1 MRIDAI
7 TLFPDMFSVVRDAGV
22 TGRAH
27 KQGIWS
33 LHTWNPRDFTTDT
46 HRTIDDRP
54 YGGGPG
60 MVMMAEPLIHAVNA
74 IHDDRSRAHLPDAPV
89 VLLSPTGRPFTQS
102 VANRLAESSAGA
114 TFVCGRYEGVDQ
126 RFIDQY
132 VDEQWSLGDFVLS
145 GGEIA
150 AIAMIDAAVRLM
162 PGTLNHGDSSLQD
175 SFQDSLSGLLDSP
188 HFTRPEVLDGRVVPS
203 VLMSGNH
210 ANIARWRREQSLM
223 LTFENRPELIAQAR
237 SKGFLTELDERF
249 LATLAKK

>member
-1 MRIDAI
+1 
-7 TLFPDMFSVVRDAGV
+7 
-22 TGRAH
+22 
-27 KQGIWS
+27 
-33 LHTWNPRDFTTDT
+33 
-46 HRTIDDRP
+46 
-54 YGGGPG
+54 
-60 MVMMAEPLIHAVNA
+60 MVMMAEPLIRAVSA
-74 IHDDRSRAHLPDAPV
+74 IHDDRMRAHLPDAPV
-89 VLLSPTGRPFTQS
+89 VLLSPTGRPFTQT
-102 VANRLAESSAGA
+102 VANHLAESAAGA

-188 HFTRPEVLDGRVVPS
+188 HFTRPEMIEGRTVPA

-210 ANIARWRREQSLM
+210 AHIARWRREQSLM
-223 LTFENRPELIAQAR
+223 LTLENRPELIAQAR
-237 SKGFLTELDERF
+237 SKGLLSALDERF
-249 LATLAKK
+249 LAALAKN